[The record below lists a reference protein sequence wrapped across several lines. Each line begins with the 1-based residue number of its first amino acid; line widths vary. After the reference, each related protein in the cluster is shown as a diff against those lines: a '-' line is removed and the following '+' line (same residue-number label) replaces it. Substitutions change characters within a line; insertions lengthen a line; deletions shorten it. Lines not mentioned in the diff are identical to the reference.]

1 MEQIPTFMRILG
13 EEVAGGDMALLDKMF
28 DEGKI
33 DTAKYLP
40 IVLARMKK
48 ESDKLMGAYYES
60 LPYATA
66 EASRQREKWMREF
79 AEGGAEKGILRFWE
93 VWGAFV
99 KESRSWAPQLGE
111 IFGRVSWEFSRFFL
125 MSNEFKRWAF
135 RGETDPRNYF
145 QKTFGDYE
153 GSFFEASIEQM
164 ERAKKT
170 MSELFSLIGQAFGDG
185 GIMKKTVEIM
195 SAVVYEVSSI
205 LNILALVAQGK
216 FREAKKEFSI
226 YSKDDTLRLEAIK
239 MGLPLGSDEYKNYI
253 LEGRKKAREDANK
266 DYQALEVIDKFK
278 PEPYSLAELRMSP
291 EDLAMKDTGLFARL
305 WKTPEYLK
313 SLDYYRSRKDERD
326 NYENIFRVFK
336 EVGGE
341 AFLNGATFRDSPTNN
356 KLDFRDNDWETLSRE
371 EQQKQLMQNIY
382 STTNQNISVQL
393 RVDGIATMDGIESE
407 LKSAVERV
415 FPSGLYQYNTTIPN
429 VVQ

>member
-1 MEQIPTFMRILG
+1 MRILS
-13 EEVAGGDMALLDKMF
+13 EEVAGGDMAVLDKMF
-28 DEGKI
+28 EKGEI
-33 DTAKYLP
+33 ETSKYLP
-40 IVLARMKK
+40 IVLARMKE
-48 ESDKLMGAYYES
+48 ESDKLMESYYKS

-125 MSNEFKRWAF
+125 MYNEFKRWAF

-153 GSFFEASIEQM
+153 GSFFEASVEQM

-170 MSELFSLIGQAFGDG
+170 MGELFSLIGQAFGEA

-195 SAVVYEVSSI
+195 SAVIYEVSSI

-226 YSKDDTLRLEAIK
+226 YSKDDALRLEAIK
-239 MGLPLGSDEYKNYI
+239 MGLPFGSDEYKNYI

-266 DYQALEVIDKFK
+266 ESQALEVIERSK
-278 PEPYSLAELRMSP
+278 PSPRSLAELHMSP
-291 EDLAMKDTGLFARL
+291 EDLAMKDTNLFARL
-305 WKTPEYLK
+305 WKTPEYLEALK
-313 SLDYYRSRKDERD
+313 FYQSRKAESEEYNKQLRLL
-326 NYENIFRVFK
+326 R
-336 EVGGE
+336 EVGAE
-341 AFLNGATFRDSPTNN
+341 AFLSGVGFQESITTDRI
-356 KLDFRDNDWETLSRE
+356 DFRDNNWETLSRE
-371 EQQKQLMQNIY
+371 EQQKQLMQNVY

-393 RVDGIATMDGIESE
+393 RVDGIATMDGIEAG
-407 LKSAVERV
+407 LKSAVERI